1 MKRFIHFIR
10 EDSMAITIQEALKP
24 KTGNTLVSDINEL
37 LVGYFLNN
45 ERWYNSEARQKY
57 NQRSRQV
64 SSEDL
69 DRATEHARVMAKE
82 FLKYAKEKN
91 YSNIT
96 NVYWTARP
104 GSMTKLTG
112 VEVDQTKNPTDTLIK
127 FSSGPSDGWLGLSA
141 KSTKGR
147 GEIGFKNPGVGT
159 IDRVLNISIAKFYN
173 DELEKIISK
182 LVLPKRATERKK
194 YIRDNPEI
202 KKQTEVLGSKL
213 LSKMRDILL
222 KKLQSMNN
230 KDLFDYFME
239 DWLNANIMYPPYVK
253 ITGKGTKPPYTATV
267 MEPTKNEKNDALAT
281 LDFKLEIVGNESIG
295 VRAKGKKIFKMRFK
309 FESEK
314 LASSVKMSG
323 ESW

>member
-96 NVYWTARP
+96 NVYWTARA

>member
-96 NVYWTARP
+96 NVYWTARA

-222 KKLQSMNN
+222 QKLQSMNN

>member
-1 MKRFIHFIR
+1 
-10 EDSMAITIQEALKP
+10 MAVTIQEALKQ
-24 KTGNTLVSDINEL
+24 KTRNTLVSDINEL

-45 ERWYNSEARQKY
+45 ERWYNSEAREKY

-69 DRATEHARVMAKE
+69 DRATEHARVMAKA

-96 NVYWTARP
+96 NVYWTARA
-104 GSMTKLTG
+104 GSMTELIG

-159 IDRVLNISIAKFYN
+159 IDRVLNISITKFYN

-182 LVLPKRATERKK
+182 LDLPKSATERKK

-222 KKLQSMNN
+222 QKLQSMDN
-230 KDLFDYFME
+230 KDLFEYFME
-239 DWLNANIMYPPYVK
+239 YWLNANIMYPPYVK

-281 LDFKLEIVGNESIG
+281 LDFKLEIAGNESIG

>member
-96 NVYWTARP
+96 NVYWTARA

-159 IDRVLNISIAKFYN
+159 IDRVLNISISKFYN